1 MGSVRGAANTCGSSN
16 LQIVFTKSQVVQEK
30 FPMFICWFTLELK
43 ENDGFFDSCEEGLSV
58 ILIDVIDVID
68 PDIEGLS
75 KKLGWVESWVENWVE

>member
-43 ENDGFFDSCEEGLSV
+43 ENDGFFDSCEERLSGMFSDE
-58 ILIDVIDVID
+58 IDVIDVVDMID

-75 KKLGWVESWVENWVE
+75 KNLG